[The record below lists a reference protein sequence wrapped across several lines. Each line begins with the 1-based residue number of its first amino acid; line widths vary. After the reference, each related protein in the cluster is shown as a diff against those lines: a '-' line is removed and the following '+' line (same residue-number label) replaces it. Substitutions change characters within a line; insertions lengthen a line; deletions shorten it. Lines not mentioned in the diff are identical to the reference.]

1 MSDRWQY
8 ASETHPG
15 NRRKS
20 NEDSVVA
27 CPDLS
32 LWAVADGMGGHAAG
46 DVASQAIAEA
56 LAAVKPRLTLA
67 EMVDQIDDLLCDVNH
82 RLRDHGSRRIAAA
95 PLVAPS

>member
-15 NRRKS
+15 NRRKN
-20 NEDSVVA
+20 NEDAVLV

-46 DVASQAIAEA
+46 DVASQ
-56 LAAVKPRLTLA
+56 
-67 EMVDQIDDLLCDVNH
+67 
-82 RLRDHGSRRIAAA
+82 RDHRSAGRCTSRAKRSLKWSTRSTTCCATSIIDCAITA
-95 PLVAPS
+95 